1 MYTLIIILILVVCV
15 LLVGVVL
22 VQNSKGGGL
31 ASDFSSSNQI
41 IGVQRTGD
49 FVEKATW
56 YLAFALIVLSMGSN
70 FFIDRSE
77 SGNAPEPAVEGR
89 MESAPAPSQQTPAP
103 SPAPVQAPAGE

>member
-77 SGNAPEPAVEGR
+77 SGNAPESAVEGR
-89 MESAPAPSQQTPAP
+89 MESAPAPTQQTPAP

>member
-1 MYTLIIILILVVCV
+1 MYTLIIILILIICV

-22 VQNSKGGGL
+22 IQNSKGGGL

-56 YLAFALIVLSMGSN
+56 YLAGALIVLSMGSN
-70 FFIDRSE
+70 FFIDREEAGTPTE
-77 SGNAPEPAVEGR
+77 SAIESR
-89 MESAPAPSQQTPAP
+89 MESTPMP
-103 SPAPVQAPAGE
+103 IQED

>member
-1 MYTLIIILILVVCV
+1 MYTLIIILILVICV

-77 SGNAPEPAVEGR
+77 TGAPTESAVEGR
-89 MESAPAPSQQTPAP
+89 IGNQPVSTSEPAPTE
-103 SPAPVQAPAGE
+103 PAPVAE

>member
-1 MYTLIIILILVVCV
+1 MYTLIIILILIICV

-49 FVEKATW
+49 FIEKATW
-56 YLAFALIVLSMGSN
+56 YLAGGLIVLSMGSN

-77 SGNAPEPAVEGR
+77 SGTSTESAIEGR
-89 MESAPAPSQQTPAP
+89 IESAPAPM
-103 SPAPVQAPAGE
+103 QAPMDFGDEE

>member
-56 YLAFALIVLSMGSN
+56 YLALALIVLSMGSN
-70 FFIDRSE
+70 FFIDRAE
-77 SGNAPEPAVEGR
+77 SGTSN
-89 MESAPAPSQQTPAP
+89 ESMIQDRLETVPAPQQDT
-103 SPAPVQAPAGE
+103 E

>member
-1 MYTLIIILILVVCV
+1 MYTLIIILILIVCV

-56 YLAFALIVLSMGSN
+56 YLAAALIVLSMGSN
-70 FFIDRSE
+70 FFIDRSSE
-77 SGNAPEPAVEGR
+77 GSGV
-89 MESAPAPSQQTPAP
+89 ESALDGRVEN
-103 SPAPVQAPAGE
+103 APVQQAPAELPQGE